1 MCIHL
6 EYRNM
11 ISVSSK
17 APWAQYKRTAIFFH
31 NATLN
36 SADVD
41 LRSWSK
47 INFQWSFAFD
57 LCRIRI
63 LPVILSIYP
72 FWQPL
77 RGFCF
82 CFCFFPSHQLIHT
95 LVLARR
101 QQHNKISQY
110 TSSISKPFVNWIS
123 NTVWRCLSTALSK
136 SHPVAIVPR
145 NCNCILHPSVLRI

>member
-6 EYRNM
+6 EYRDM
-11 ISVSSK
+11 LSVLSK

-41 LRSWSK
+41 FWSWSK

-63 LPVILSIYP
+63 FACDFINLS
-72 FWQPL
+72 FL
-77 RGFCF
+77 KAFAF
-82 CFCFFPSHQLIHT
+82 FFFSFPSALAIIFLIRDYQKS
-95 LVLARR
+95 LQPEENMYLC
-101 QQHNKISQY
+101 I
-110 TSSISKPFVNWIS
+110 KPVQ
-123 NTVWRCLSTALSK
+123 
-136 SHPVAIVPR
+136 
-145 NCNCILHPSVLRI
+145 

>member
-6 EYRNM
+6 EYRDM
-11 ISVSSK
+11 LSVLNK
-17 APWAQYKRTAIFFH
+17 APWAQYKGTAIFFH

-41 LRSWSK
+41 FWSWSK

-72 FWQPL
+72 FWKPL
-77 RGFCF
+77 RVFF
-82 CFCFFPSHQLIHT
+82 FFFFPSALAIIFLI
-95 LVLARR
+95 LDY
-101 QQHNKISQY
+101 Q
-110 TSSISKPFVNWIS
+110 
-123 NTVWRCLSTALSK
+123 K
-136 SHPVAIVPR
+136 SLQPEENVYLCIEPVQ
-145 NCNCILHPSVLRI
+145 